1 MRNKFQMNEQIFFD
15 FKTNSLFDINN
26 FFVNQTNVKAF
37 SLISNSNFLENII
50 LVGPRKSGK
59 SHLANIWRNNKKALI
74 FKNNID
80 EIISQNKNVLI
91 ENLFYDLDEEKIF
104 YLIKN
109 KLSEKKY
116 QSDNLVTLHKLSSYY
131 IENYDFAREINLLS
145 KTYSSDPNRLK
156 NIRLVIIQSLN
167 DRKLIEKFQTILNKL

>member
-1 MRNKFQMNEQIFFD
+1 MNSFHEYLKGILQQILD
-15 FKTNSLFDINN
+15 SYQILTELNDKPEDLQTIN
-26 FFVNQTNVKAF
+26 QEF
-37 SLISNSNFLENII
+37 SKIKGFL
-50 LVGPRKSGK
+50 LV
-59 SHLANIWRNNKKALI
+59 
-74 FKNNID
+74 
-80 EIISQNKNVLI
+80 
-91 ENLFYDLDEEKIF
+91 
-104 YLIKN
+104 IKN

-167 DRKLIEKFQTILNKL
+167 DRELIEKFQTILNKL

>member
-1 MRNKFQMNEQIFFD
+1 MDSFHEYLKGILQQILD
-15 FKTNSLFDINN
+15 SYQILTELNDNPGDLQIINRE
-26 FFVNQTNVKAF
+26 F
-37 SLISNSNFLENII
+37 SKIEGFLQ
-50 LVGPRKSGK
+50 V
-59 SHLANIWRNNKKALI
+59 
-74 FKNNID
+74 
-80 EIISQNKNVLI
+80 
-91 ENLFYDLDEEKIF
+91 
-104 YLIKN
+104 IKN

-131 IENYDFAREINLLS
+131 IENYDFVREINLLS